1 MGSNDPSTQSKASKS
16 SEQEQPP
23 ATTSGT
29 AAPVYPEWPGFQ
41 GYSAMPPH
49 GFFPPPVAAGQ
60 AHPYMWGAQHMVP
73 PYGTPPPPYMMY
85 PPGTVYA
92 HPSTPGVHPF
102 HYPMAT
108 NGNVEPAGAAPG
120 APEMN
125 GKNEPGRTSGPSAN
139 GVTSNSESG
148 SDGESEGSDANS
160 QNDSHSK
167 ENDVN
172 ENGSAQNGVSQ
183 SSSHGVFNE
192 TMPLVPVQSGAVIGG
207 VAGPATN
214 LNIGMDYWGATG
226 SSHVPAMRSKAT
238 SGSARGEQWDEREL
252 KKQKRKLSNRE
263 SARRS
268 RLRKQAECEELGQ
281 RAEALKA
288 ENSSLRVE
296 LERIKK
302 EYEEL
307 LLKNSSLKEKLG
319 RLALLDAICRD
330 AEEASASRNPSATP
344 APSPVTQYL
353 PPAAASWPPSSSST
367 TNSSALL
374 SRVPTAPHASATPL
388 PRIPAAPNVTATS
401 PFPLSRTPAAARAS
415 TADLFSPPRELS
427 QRAAASGYAFS
438 PPRELSQ
445 RPAAEEESDCQIIE
459 AMGPA
464 STDRARS
471 VLPRDARAASQT
483 RVKSLPRGR
492 QARATESKSAQEI
505 KRELERVLKQMNDMK
520 NENTELKKG
529 MKNKDLEIEAK
540 EAEIHNLKKANLG
553 CSSKDICST
562 RMDIDHTPANE
573 ALQAGGSY
581 RTSTR
586 RADKLNGKYKDLCSS
601 RDGTSTSGAYLEE
614 NAHLELKSN
623 KCMDNKAKGV
633 QTDLPVNN
641 EHLEHKKVPINNIS
655 SSLCAIWGRP
665 ANSMLGRSLISKIL
679 ASCSEEMLTLL
690 QSTKLPDKC
699 ENSSEGSSSM
709 HNAISEVYDIIIK
722 VNSDAVPVQTLL
734 EVLLNLCVV
743 GNVVVVGRALRIL
756 YSILQNLLT
765 HGIKSNQRNN
775 VIIGTNVNSNMEM
788 ESNNTLLNVPGME
801 NLVRSEDGLHIGNM
815 FLPSIFWPSFFTA
828 VLQIALKYSE
838 ESIRVDALSIVILVA
853 RTSDPKVEREKF
865 GFTSVMES
873 LHPLLQKENGLL
885 VKKHSVHLLFLLLN
899 CPTMLKLLCNGG
911 TDGSEVMEAVGSEN
925 DRSQQ
930 AISTVL
936 QDLSECL
943 TCEATSSLGLKLC
956 RLVVNLLAYIASSGK
971 LGYQVLLGSVT
982 ANGSSF
988 LELIM
993 EVLASQMEQ
1002 EVDFSTEAHEL
1013 LKERYLLMREALILL
1028 NRLASHAMF
1037 SKPTLEVLV
1046 GSGNQCASLTI
1057 DTANRL
1063 PQRSKYPLRHLA
1075 EINPQMANDL
1085 AELAQKFRSRVYGF
1099 LEEQQHSKAGRSNSS
1114 GPAKSPW
1121 LPPRV
1126 PR

>member
-1 MGSNDPSTQSKASKS
+1 MGS
-16 SEQEQPP
+16 
-23 ATTSGT
+23 TT
-29 AAPVYPEWPGFQ
+29 
-41 GYSAMPPH
+41 
-49 GFFPPPVAAGQ
+49 
-60 AHPYMWGAQHMVP
+60 
-73 PYGTPPPPYMMY
+73 
-85 PPGTVYA
+85 
-92 HPSTPGVHPF
+92 
-102 HYPMAT
+102 
-108 NGNVEPAGAAPG
+108 
-120 APEMN
+120 
-125 GKNEPGRTSGPSAN
+125 
-139 GVTSNSESG
+139 
-148 SDGESEGSDANS
+148 
-160 QNDSHSK
+160 
-167 ENDVN
+167 
-172 ENGSAQNGVSQ
+172 
-183 SSSHGVFNE
+183 
-192 TMPLVPVQSGAVIGG
+192 
-207 VAGPATN
+207 
-214 LNIGMDYWGATG
+214 
-226 SSHVPAMRSKAT
+226 
-238 SGSARGEQWDEREL
+238 
-252 KKQKRKLSNRE
+252 
-263 SARRS
+263 
-268 RLRKQAECEELGQ
+268 
-281 RAEALKA
+281 
-288 ENSSLRVE
+288 
-296 LERIKK
+296 
-302 EYEEL
+302 
-307 LLKNSSLKEKLG
+307 
-319 RLALLDAICRD
+319 
-330 AEEASASRNPSATP
+330 
-344 APSPVTQYL
+344 
-353 PPAAASWPPSSSST
+353 
-367 TNSSALL
+367 
-374 SRVPTAPHASATPL
+374 
-388 PRIPAAPNVTATS
+388 
-401 PFPLSRTPAAARAS
+401 
-415 TADLFSPPRELS
+415 
-427 QRAAASGYAFS
+427 
-438 PPRELSQ
+438 
-445 RPAAEEESDCQIIE
+445 
-459 AMGPA
+459 
-464 STDRARS
+464 TDRART
-471 VLPRDARAASQT
+471 VPPRDARAASQA

-492 QARATESKSAQEI
+492 QARAAESKSAEEI
-505 KRELERVLKQMNDMK
+505 KMQRELERVLKQMNDMK

-529 MKNKDLEIEAK
+529 IKNKDLEIEAK
-540 EAEIHNLKKANLG
+540 EAEIHILKKANL
-553 CSSKDICST
+553 KDNCST
-562 RMDIDHTPANE
+562 RMDIDHAPADE
-573 ALQAGGSY
+573 ALQAGGSC

-586 RADKLNGKYKDLCSS
+586 RADKLNGKNKDLCSS

-641 EHLEHKKVPINNIS
+641 EHLEHKKVPTNNIS

-690 QSTKLPDKC
+690 QSTRSPDKC

-734 EVLLNLCVV
+734 EALLNLCVV

-765 HGIKSNQRNN
+765 HGVKSNQRNN

-788 ESNNTLLNVPGME
+788 ESNNRLLNAPGMK

-815 FLPSIFWPSFFTA
+815 FLPSTFWPSFFTA

-838 ESIRVDALSIVILVA
+838 ESIRVDALSIVILVV

-865 GFTSVMES
+865 GFTTVMES

-911 TDGSEVMEAVGSEN
+911 TDGSEVMEAVGSED

-930 AISTVL
+930 AISAVL

-943 TCEATSSLGLKLC
+943 TCEATSSLELKLC

-971 LGYQVLLGSVT
+971 LGYQVLLDSVT

-1046 GSGNQCASLTI
+1046 RSGNQCASLTI

-1099 LEEQQHSKAGRSNSS
+1099 LEEQQHSKADRSSSS
-1114 GPAKSPW
+1114 GPAKSPR

>member
-1 MGSNDPSTQSKASKS
+1 MADFDDDWFDDN
-16 SEQEQPP
+16 
-23 ATTSGT
+23 
-29 AAPVYPEWPGFQ
+29 
-41 GYSAMPPH
+41 
-49 GFFPPPVAAGQ
+49 
-60 AHPYMWGAQHMVP
+60 AQ
-73 PYGTPPPPYMMY
+73 
-85 PPGTVYA
+85 
-92 HPSTPGVHPF
+92 
-102 HYPMAT
+102 
-108 NGNVEPAGAAPG
+108 
-120 APEMN
+120 
-125 GKNEPGRTSGPSAN
+125 
-139 GVTSNSESG
+139 
-148 SDGESEGSDANS
+148 
-160 QNDSHSK
+160 
-167 ENDVN
+167 
-172 ENGSAQNGVSQ
+172 
-183 SSSHGVFNE
+183 
-192 TMPLVPVQSGAVIGG
+192 
-207 VAGPATN
+207 
-214 LNIGMDYWGATG
+214 
-226 SSHVPAMRSKAT
+226 
-238 SGSARGEQWDEREL
+238 
-252 KKQKRKLSNRE
+252 
-263 SARRS
+263 
-268 RLRKQAECEELGQ
+268 
-281 RAEALKA
+281 
-288 ENSSLRVE
+288 
-296 LERIKK
+296 
-302 EYEEL
+302 
-307 LLKNSSLKEKLG
+307 
-319 RLALLDAICRD
+319 LLDAICRD

-344 APSPVTQYL
+344 APAPVTQYL
-353 PPAAASWPPSSSST
+353 PAAAATAASWPPSSST
-367 TNSSALL
+367 TTTSSALL

-401 PFPLSRTPAAARAS
+401 PFPFPRTPAAARAS
-415 TADLFSPPRELS
+415 TADFFSPPRELS
-427 QRAAASGYAFS
+427 QRAAASGYGFS

-445 RPAAEEESDCQIIE
+445 RPAAEEDSECQIIE

-464 STDRARS
+464 STERART
-471 VLPRDARAASQT
+471 VLPRDARAARQT

-492 QARATESKSAQEI
+492 QVRATESKSAEEI
-505 KRELERVLKQMNDMK
+505 KMQRELERVLKQMNDMK

-540 EAEIHNLKKANLG
+540 EAEIHNLKKANL
-553 CSSKDICST
+553 T
-562 RMDIDHTPANE
+562 RMDIDHAPANE
-573 ALQAGGSY
+573 ALQAGGSC
-581 RTSTR
+581 RASTR
-586 RADKLNGKYKDLCSS
+586 RADKLNGKNKDLCSS

-623 KCMDNKAKGV
+623 KCTDNKAKGV

-641 EHLEHKKVPINNIS
+641 EHFEHKKVPINNIS

-690 QSTKLPDKC
+690 QSTRLPDKC

-734 EVLLNLCVV
+734 EALLNLCVV

-765 HGIKSNQRNN
+765 HGVKSNQRNN

-788 ESNNTLLNVPGME
+788 ESNNRLLNAPGMK

-815 FLPSIFWPSFFTA
+815 FLPSTFWPSFFTA
-828 VLQIALKYSE
+828 VLQIALKYPE
-838 ESIRVDALSIVILVA
+838 ESIRVDALSIVILVV

-930 AISTVL
+930 AISAVL

-943 TCEATSSLGLKLC
+943 TCGATSSLELKLC

-971 LGYQVLLGSVT
+971 LGYQVLLDSVT
-982 ANGSSF
+982 ANGSRF

-993 EVLASQMEQ
+993 EVLASQLEQ
-1002 EVDFSTEAHEL
+1002 EVDFSTGAHEL

-1063 PQRSKYPLRHLA
+1063 PQRSKYPLRHLS

-1099 LEEQQHSKAGRSNSS
+1099 LEEQQHSKADR
-1114 GPAKSPW
+1114 
-1121 LPPRV
+1121 
-1126 PR
+1126 

>member
-1 MGSNDPSTQSKASKS
+1 MADFDDDWFDDN
-16 SEQEQPP
+16 
-23 ATTSGT
+23 
-29 AAPVYPEWPGFQ
+29 
-41 GYSAMPPH
+41 
-49 GFFPPPVAAGQ
+49 
-60 AHPYMWGAQHMVP
+60 AQ
-73 PYGTPPPPYMMY
+73 
-85 PPGTVYA
+85 
-92 HPSTPGVHPF
+92 
-102 HYPMAT
+102 
-108 NGNVEPAGAAPG
+108 
-120 APEMN
+120 
-125 GKNEPGRTSGPSAN
+125 
-139 GVTSNSESG
+139 
-148 SDGESEGSDANS
+148 
-160 QNDSHSK
+160 
-167 ENDVN
+167 
-172 ENGSAQNGVSQ
+172 
-183 SSSHGVFNE
+183 
-192 TMPLVPVQSGAVIGG
+192 
-207 VAGPATN
+207 
-214 LNIGMDYWGATG
+214 
-226 SSHVPAMRSKAT
+226 
-238 SGSARGEQWDEREL
+238 
-252 KKQKRKLSNRE
+252 
-263 SARRS
+263 
-268 RLRKQAECEELGQ
+268 
-281 RAEALKA
+281 
-288 ENSSLRVE
+288 
-296 LERIKK
+296 
-302 EYEEL
+302 
-307 LLKNSSLKEKLG
+307 
-319 RLALLDAICRD
+319 LLDAICRD

-344 APSPVTQYL
+344 AP
-353 PPAAASWPPSSSST
+353 
-367 TNSSALL
+367 
-374 SRVPTAPHASATPL
+374 AP
-388 PRIPAAPNVTATS
+388 
-401 PFPLSRTPAAARAS
+401 
-415 TADLFSPPRELS
+415 
-427 QRAAASGYAFS
+427 RAAASGGGFS

-445 RPAAEEESDCQIIE
+445 RPAAEEDSECQIIE

-464 STDRARS
+464 TSSTGRART
-471 VLPRDARAASQT
+471 VLPTAASQA
-483 RVKSLPRGR
+483 RAKSLPRGR
-492 QARATESKSAQEI
+492 QARAAESKSAEEI
-505 KRELERVLKQMNDMK
+505 KMQRELERVLKQMNDMK

-540 EAEIHNLKKANLG
+540 EAEIHILKKANL
-553 CSSKDICST
+553 KDICST
-562 RMDIDHTPANE
+562 RMDIDHAPADE
-573 ALQAGGSY
+573 ALQAGGSC

-586 RADKLNGKYKDLCSS
+586 RADKLNGKNKDLCSS
-601 RDGTSTSGAYLEE
+601 RDGLCFSERTSTSGAYLEE

-623 KCMDNKAKGV
+623 KCTDNKTKGV
-633 QTDLPVNN
+633 QTDLPVND

-690 QSTKLPDKC
+690 QSTRSPDKC

-734 EVLLNLCVV
+734 EALLNLCVV

-765 HGIKSNQRNN
+765 HGVKSNQRNN

-788 ESNNTLLNVPGME
+788 ESTNRLLNAPGMK
-801 NLVRSEDGLHIGNM
+801 NLVRSEDGLRIGNM
-815 FLPSIFWPSFFTA
+815 FLPSTFWPSFFTA

-838 ESIRVDALSIVILVA
+838 ESIRVDALSIVILVV

-899 CPTMLKLLCNGG
+899 CPTMLKLLCNRG
-911 TDGSEVMEAVGSEN
+911 TDGPEVMEAVGSEN

-930 AISTVL
+930 AISAVL

-943 TCEATSSLGLKLC
+943 TCEATSSLELKLC

-971 LGYQVLLGSVT
+971 LGYQVLLDSVT

-1063 PQRSKYPLRHLA
+1063 PQRSKYPLRHLT
-1075 EINPQMANDL
+1075 ELNPQMANDL

-1099 LEEQQHSKAGRSNSS
+1099 LEEQQHSKADRSSSS
-1114 GPAKSPW
+1114 GLAKSLR